1 MVFMDIGCALQARC
15 LGLPGTELRERIQRK
30 YGRTYDLSIV
40 RRRLAGRTIVAMN
53 VMVRI
58 DQSLQA
64 CLRCNCCEG
73 CDCTCANVM
82 RASP

>member
-1 MVFMDIGCALQARC
+1 MVYIDVGGALQAEI

-53 VMVRI
+53 VMVRA
-58 DQSLQA
+58 DPSLKA
-64 CLRCNCCEG
+64 RVRLHSHVG
-73 CDCTCANVM
+73 SCAE
-82 RASP
+82 SPFVVHC